1 MIEALFFSV
10 GHSRKTIATS
20 VADYN
25 EHRPRSSMLY
35 QTPAAYAATLTA
47 MGAGRATPTSSAV
60 GP

>member
-20 VADYN
+20 APITMSTGLARLCSTR
-25 EHRPRSSMLY
+25 H
-35 QTPAAYAATLTA
+35 PAAYAATLTA
-47 MGAGRATPTSSAV
+47 MGAGRATPTSSAE